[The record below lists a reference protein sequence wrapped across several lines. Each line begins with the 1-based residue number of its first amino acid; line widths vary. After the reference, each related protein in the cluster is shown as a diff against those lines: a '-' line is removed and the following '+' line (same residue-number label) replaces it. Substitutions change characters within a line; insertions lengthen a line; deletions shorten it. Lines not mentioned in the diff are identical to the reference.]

1 MMLWATWWIWIVA
14 AIILGILE
22 MLAPAFVLLG
32 FAIGAGLVGAGLGLG
47 VLTGFGL
54 PALMAIFA
62 IASLAGWIGLR
73 LMFRIKGDKPKT
85 FDYDI
90 ND

>member
-1 MMLWATWWIWIVA
+1 MLWATWWIWIVA

-22 MLAPAFVLLG
+22 MLAPAFVLLC

-47 VLTGFGL
+47 VLTGVSL
-54 PALMAIFA
+54 SALMAIFA
-62 IASLAGWIGLR
+62 IASLAGWIALR
-73 LMFRIKGDKPKT
+73 LMFRVKGDKPKT

>member
-1 MMLWATWWIWIVA
+1 MLWATWWVWVVA
-14 AIILGILE
+14 GVVLGILE

-32 FAIGAGLVGAGLGLG
+32 FAIGAGIVGAGLGFGL
-47 VLTGFGL
+47 LTSFGL
-54 PALMAIFA
+54 PALMMIFA
-62 IASLAGWIGLR
+62 VASLLAWVALR
-73 LMFRIKGDKPKT
+73 LMFRVKGDKART

>member
-1 MMLWATWWIWIVA
+1 
-14 AIILGILE
+14 
-22 MLAPAFVLLG
+22 
-32 FAIGAGLVGAGLGLG
+32 VGAGLGLG
-47 VLTGFGL
+47 LLTGFGL

-62 IASLAGWIGLR
+62 VASLAAWVGLR
-73 LMFRIKGDKPKT
+73 LIFRVKGDKART

>member
-1 MMLWATWWIWIVA
+1 MLWATWWIWIVA

-32 FAIGAGLVGAGLGLG
+32 FAIVAGLVGAGLGLG
-47 VLTGFGL
+47 VLTGVSL
-54 PALMAIFA
+54 SALMAIFA
-62 IASLAGWIGLR
+62 IASLAGWIALR
-73 LMFRIKGDKPKT
+73 LMFRVKGDKPKT